1 MARRGDT
8 RDVDRDFGLRRLK
21 AARAF
26 MQQAEQTAARATD
39 EYQRATAISSAIQA
53 AIAAADAV
61 CAVKLGQVWKG
72 EHALAHTLVGRVVGA
87 GPAAQALR
95 RLVADKTKVQYLAGS
110 VSETSVTTALRQGR
124 TVLEL
129 AERVHTGG

>member
-1 MARRGDT
+1 MARRADT
-8 RDVDRDFGLRRLK
+8 RDVDRAFGVRRLK

-26 MQQAEQTAARATD
+26 MQQAEETAARAAD

-53 AIAAADAV
+53 AIAAADAA

-72 EHALAHTLVGRVVGA
+72 EHAQAHTLLDRVAGA
-87 GPAAQALR
+87 APAAQALR

-110 VSETSVTTALRQGR
+110 VSEANVTTALRQGR
-124 TVLEL
+124 AVLQL
-129 AERVHTGG
+129 AEHVQTGG